1 MDAAAAMRDRR
12 AMSESSPSRSRG
24 EDSARLDSLDSVRG
38 TPADAAAPSPP
49 YDAVDDC
56 GEASFPASDPPS
68 WWSGR

>member
-12 AMSESSPSRSRG
+12 VMSESSPSPSRG
-24 EDSARLDSLDSVRG
+24 EDSARLDWLDSVRG
-38 TPADAAAPSPP
+38 TPADAPAPSLP